1 MKKNKVALLLG
12 GLALLTACEQNKVTE
27 ISTEE
32 LLKNI
37 DNPTYLIVDTRHDSL
52 YNGFK
57 DQNATKGG
65 HIKGAIQFT
74 TAWLDYIADDKFES
88 FAKELVKIKR
98 LFSMTAIWMIYNVSA
113 LNLLLKVIR

>member
-12 GLALLTACEQNKVTE
+12 GLALLTACEPNKVTE

-65 HIKGAIQFT
+65 HIKGAILLAVST
-74 TAWLDYIADDKFES
+74 DKFES
-88 FAKELVKIKR
+88 LDVTQG
-98 LFSMTAIWMIYNVSA
+98 L
-113 LNLLLKVIR
+113 

>member
-88 FAKELVKIKR
+88 FAKDK
-98 LFSMTAIWMIYNVSA
+98 
-113 LNLLLKVIR
+113 